1 MEFKPKYLIKMVL
14 PLLVLLV
21 SALVYLGYS
30 DYRSIRD
37 SAYSQARAN
46 LNVAK
51 KYLDQNYI
59 AATNQLFLLSEILK
73 GTENIPAF
81 LDAANYLVNNQNKF
95 LEIGLLVDSDY
106 YGTDG
111 FRLSGID
118 ERVKHRPWYSD
129 EQQSGDIYLSDF
141 YHSNSTKKWCVALVS
156 KLAIPGK
163 NNVRIMI
170 EFDAGAMSDDLSGL
184 KTMKN
189 GYVYAVE
196 PNTKRVVIHPD
207 KTRLGVDSVSIDPEL
222 LTTIM
227 AGDGNGSI
235 SSYQYDNQYKFSVY
249 DTNNRF
255 NWVLLSGTN
264 NSEIASNALKMGA
277 VGGTLLVIVFF
288 ILLAGYLHT
297 RVHQVGGQ
305 LIEAQEFDE
314 LHEQLSALLNDT
326 MGSSRVYL
334 FVMNANEGV
343 LEETYHNL
351 RANVPADLLCR
362 IAGCQQLGRFC
373 KPEQDDIVRRI
384 APSEP
389 CIRLPLVNS
398 ARLEGNQR
406 TASQLI
412 GVLYIC
418 QPGVAY
424 PFFAKMIA
432 NYTLSALNQILLTQH
447 IRSEDQMT
455 GLKNKNSLRQHMDQ
469 KLADS
474 TTGYFLAMIDVDDFK
489 SVNDT
494 YGHLL
499 GDEVILNIASQM
511 KHSFPAQAVL
521 CRYGGEEFAV
531 LMEAPDAET
540 ALKTLDDFRAK
551 VEASRIEVNEGT
563 SCAIT
568 VSIGVAPLR
577 KGMESTISSADR
589 ALYQAKSQGKN
600 QVLSAEMCSIGT
612 ETAAVT
618 A

>member
-37 SAYSQARAN
+37 SAYSQALAN

-59 AATNQLFLLSEILK
+59 AATNQLFLFSEILK
-73 GTENIPAF
+73 GAENIPAF
-81 LDAANYLVNNQNKF
+81 LDAANYVVSNQNKF
-95 LEIGLLVDSDY
+95 LEIGLLIDSEY

-111 FRLSGID
+111 FRLSGVD
-118 ERVKHRPWYSD
+118 EQVKRRPWYSD
-129 EQQSGDIYLSDF
+129 EQQSGDIFLSDI

-156 KLAIPGK
+156 KLTLPGM
-163 NNVRIMI
+163 NDVRIMI

-189 GYVYAVE
+189 GYVYAIE
-196 PNTKRVVIHPD
+196 PKTKRVVIHPD
-207 KTRLGVDSVSIDPEL
+207 KARLGVDSVSINPEL
-222 LTTIM
+222 LTQVL
-227 AGDGNGSI
+227 AGDGHGSI
-235 SSYQYDNQYKFSVY
+235 PSYQYDNQYKFSVY
-249 DTNNRF
+249 DTQNRF

-264 NSEIASNALKMGA
+264 NSEIASNALKIGA
-277 VGGTLLVIVFF
+277 VGGTLLVVVFF

-398 ARLEGNQR
+398 ARVDDNQQAGSR
-406 TASQLI
+406 LI

-474 TTGYFLAMIDVDDFK
+474 NAGYFLAMIDVDDFK

-499 GDEVILNIASQM
+499 GDEVILNIASHM

-531 LMEAPDAET
+531 LMEAPDTET

-551 VEASRIEVNEGT
+551 VAASRIEVHEGT

-600 QVLSAEMCSIGT
+600 RVLHAEICS
-612 ETAAVT
+612 VT
-618 A
+618 AETQASTA

>member
-1 MEFKPKYLIKMVL
+1 MNFKPKYLIKMVL

-30 DYRSIRD
+30 DYRSIRE

-51 KYLDQNYI
+51 GYLDLNYI
-59 AATNQLFLLSEILK
+59 AVTNQLFLLSEILK
-73 GTENIPAF
+73 GSGNIPAF
-81 LDAANYLVNNQNKF
+81 LDAANYVVNNQNKF
-95 LEIGLLVDSDY
+95 LEVGLLVDSDY

-118 ERVKHRPWYSD
+118 VRVNRRPWYS
-129 EQQSGDIYLSDF
+129 ESQKIGDLFLSDF
-141 YHSNSTKKWCVALVS
+141 YHSNSTKKWCVALVK

-163 NNVRIMI
+163 KNVRIII
-170 EFDAGAMSDDLSGL
+170 ELDAGAMSDDLSDL
-184 KTMKN
+184 KTMTK
-189 GYVYAVE
+189 GYVYAIE
-196 PNTKRVVIHPD
+196 PQTRRVVIHPD
-207 KTRLGVDSVSIDPEL
+207 KARLGVDSVSINPEL

-227 AGDGNGSI
+227 AGNGNGNI
-235 SSYQYDNQYKFSVY
+235 PSYEYDNQYKFSVY
-249 DTNNRF
+249 DANNNF
-255 NWVLLSGTN
+255 NWVLLSGTS
-264 NSEIASNALKMGA
+264 NSEIASNALKVGA
-277 VGGTLLVIVFF
+277 VGGTFLVVVFF

-343 LEETYHNL
+343 LEEAYHNL
-351 RANVPADLLCR
+351 RVNVPADLLCR

-373 KPEQDDIVRRI
+373 KPEQDDIVRLI

-398 ARLEGNQR
+398 ARQNDYQR
-406 TASQLI
+406 PASQLI

-418 QPGVAY
+418 QPGAAY

-469 KLADS
+469 KLMDS
-474 TTGYFLAMIDVDDFK
+474 AAGYFLAMIDVDDFK

-499 GDEVILNIASQM
+499 GDEVILNIASLM
-511 KHSFPAQAVL
+511 EYSFPAQAVL

-531 LMEAPDAET
+531 LMEAPDTET

-551 VEASRIEVNEGT
+551 VEASRIDIDEDT

-568 VSIGVAPLR
+568 VSIGVAPLH

-612 ETAAVT
+612 ETEAATV
-618 A
+618 

>member
-73 GTENIPAF
+73 GAENIPAF

-277 VGGTLLVIVFF
+277 VGGTLLVVVFF

>member
-59 AATNQLFLLSEILK
+59 AARNQLFLLSEILK
-73 GTENIPAF
+73 GAENIPAF

-95 LEIGLLVDSDY
+95 LEIGLLVDSEY

-540 ALKTLDDFRAK
+540 ALKTLDYFRAK

-600 QVLSAEMCSIGT
+600 QVLSAEMCLIGT

>member
-1 MEFKPKYLIKMVL
+1 MDFKPKYLIKMVL
-14 PLLVLLV
+14 PLFVLLV

-37 SAYSQARAN
+37 SAYSQAQAN

-73 GTENIPAF
+73 GADNIPAF
-81 LDAANYLVNNQNKF
+81 LDAANYVVKNQNKF

-118 ERVKHRPWYSD
+118 ERVKRRPWYSHD
-129 EQQSGDIYLSDF
+129 QKTGDIFLSDF
-141 YHSNSTKKWCVALVS
+141 YHSNSTKKWCIAMVA
-156 KLAIPGK
+156 KLALPGK

-170 EFDAGAMSDDLSGL
+170 ELDAGAMSDDLSGL

-222 LTTIM
+222 LTTIK
-227 AGDGNGSI
+227 AGEGSGNI
-235 SSYQYDNQYKFSVY
+235 PSYEYDNQYKFSVY

-264 NSEIASNALKMGA
+264 NSEIAANALRIGV
-277 VGGTLLVIVFF
+277 VGGALLTVVFI
-288 ILLAGYLHT
+288 ILLGGYLHT

-334 FVMNANEGV
+334 FVMNTREGV

-351 RANVPADLLCR
+351 RAKVPADLLCR

-373 KPEQDDIVRRI
+373 KPEQDDIVRLI

-389 CIRLPLVNS
+389 CIRLPLVNC
-398 ARLEGNQR
+398 ARRHDTQH

-432 NYTLSALNQILLTQH
+432 NYTLSALNQLLLTQH

-455 GLKNKNSLRQHMDQ
+455 GLKNKNSLRHHMDQ
-469 KLADS
+469 KLMDS
-474 TTGYFLAMIDVDDFK
+474 TAGYFLAMIDVDDFK
-489 SVNDT
+489 SINDT
-494 YGHLL
+494 YGHLI

-511 KHSFPAQAVL
+511 KHSFQPQAVL

-531 LMEAPDAET
+531 LMEAPDQET

-551 VEASRIEVNEGT
+551 VEGSRITVHEGR
-563 SCAIT
+563 SFAIT
-568 VSIGVAPLR
+568 VSIGFAPLR
-577 KGMESTISSADR
+577 QGMESTISSADR

-600 QVLSAEMCSIGT
+600 QVISADMCLIGT
-612 ETAAVT
+612 ETEAVT

>member
-30 DYRSIRD
+30 DYRAIRD
-37 SAYSQARAN
+37 SAYSQAQAN

-59 AATNQLFLLSEILK
+59 AATNQLFLLSAILK
-73 GTENIPAF
+73 GAENIPAF
-81 LDAANYLVNNQNKF
+81 LDAANYVVNNQNKF

-111 FRLSGID
+111 FHLSGID
-118 ERVKHRPWYSD
+118 ERVKRRPWYSD
-129 EQQSGDIYLSDF
+129 KQQSGDIFLSDL

-156 KLAIPGK
+156 KLTLPGK
-163 NNVRIMI
+163 NDVRIMI

-189 GYVYAVE
+189 GYLYAIE
-196 PNTKRVVIHPD
+196 PKTSRVVIHPD
-207 KTRLGVDSVSIDPEL
+207 KARLGVDSVSINPEL
-222 LTTIM
+222 LTQVL
-227 AGDGNGSI
+227 AGEAQGSI
-235 SSYQYDNQYKFSVY
+235 PSYQYDNQYKFSVY
-249 DTNNRF
+249 DTHNRF

-264 NSEIASNALKMGA
+264 NSEIAANALRIGV
-277 VGGTLLVIVFF
+277 VGGALMTVVFI

-326 MGSSRVYL
+326 MGSSRIYL
-334 FVMNANEGV
+334 FVMNTREGL
-343 LEETYHNL
+343 LEEAYHHI
-351 RANVPADLLCR
+351 RADVPADLLCR

-373 KPEQDDIVRRI
+373 RPEQDEIVRLI

-398 ARLEGNQR
+398 AR
-406 TASQLI
+406 ADDSQQAGSRLI

-418 QPGVAY
+418 QPGLAY

-432 NYTLSALNQILLTQH
+432 NYTLSALNQLLLTQH

-455 GLKNKNSLRQHMDQ
+455 GLKNKNSLRQHMEQ
-469 KLADS
+469 KLTDGA
-474 TTGYFLAMIDVDDFK
+474 TGYFLAMIDVDDFK

-499 GDEVILNIASQM
+499 GDQVILNVASQM
-511 KHSFPAQAVL
+511 KRSFPPQAVL

-531 LMEAPDAET
+531 LMEAPDQET

-551 VEASRIEVNEGT
+551 VEGSLITVHEGR
-563 SCAIT
+563 SFAIT
-568 VSIGVAPLR
+568 VSIGFAPLR
-577 KGMESTISSADR
+577 QGMESTISSADR

-600 QVLSAEMCSIGT
+600 QVLSADMCLIGT
-612 ETAAVT
+612 ETEAVT